1 MRAPIFFSLP
11 CMVLCSLYC
20 SPIEGTES
28 LPPTITIPYIPFSLM
43 VHELGHALTAKA
55 LYNAPIEI
63 HLFPEESITQ
73 TNRFLTIGKPRLVHL
88 FFPACARIQPP
99 KKKEASF
106 KNNLKDIAI
115 LAAGPLAEFMALGIC
130 SKILS
135 LYYADTD
142 QFVVRMAL
150 GISINFLPIRTKTL
164 SSDGAQILDKI
175 KKMIHNHQHKTVEH
189 SKPVACPS

>member
-1 MRAPIFFSLP
+1 
-11 CMVLCSLYC
+11 
-20 SPIEGTES
+20 
-28 LPPTITIPYIPFSLM
+28 M

-63 HLFPEESITQ
+63 HIFPEENITQ
-73 TNRFLTIGKPRLVHL
+73 TNRFLTIGKARLEHL

-99 KKKEASF
+99 KKQESSL

-115 LAAGPLAEFMALGIC
+115 LAAGPLAEFMALGIY

-142 QFVVRMAL
+142 QFVVCKAL
-150 GISINFLPIRTKTL
+150 GISTNFLPIRTKTL

-175 KKMIHNHQHKTVEH
+175 KKMIHNHQHKKVAH
-189 SKPVACPS
+189 SKPIPSPS